1 MKTFNGSDV
10 MAQYQDVVLQ
20 LKLNLTFFRESQ
32 TMVMLP

>member
-10 MAQYQDVVLQ
+10 MAQYQDFVLQ

-32 TMVMLP
+32 TMVTLP